1 MHLRTRRDSIILES
15 MIRFSD
21 GSVTLASHRNA
32 SVTVIRDPIT
42 MDQLRSLRRVVA
54 ELQKEHGTDRV
65 SLAVVEPAA
74 MAMPSDEVRA
84 EATAIPRDLP
94 TVLDATV
101 LEGQGFRAAA
111 VRAVMHGITL
121 VTGRRSS
128 RRTFATVEEAVESI
142 VATGR
147 VLLTRAQL
155 LALVAEARSGTAP
168 HMSSA
173 HDQP

>member
-1 MHLRTRRDSIILES
+1 

-21 GSVTLASHRNA
+21 GSVTLASDRNA

-54 ELQKEHGTDRV
+54 ALQKEHGTDRV

-74 MAMPSDEVRA
+74 MVTPSEEVRA
-84 EATAIPRDLP
+84 EAAAIPRDLP

-147 VLLTRAQL
+147 VHLTRAQL
-155 LALVAEARSGTAP
+155 LALVDEARRGTAP
-168 HMSSA
+168 QVDPA